1 MHCVRKTADELNIDN
16 CFSKSGLQP
25 RKYPIHIPYSIYSI
39 VVVVSFYVQIK
50 FFALHF

>member
-1 MHCVRKTADELNIDN
+1 MHWVRKTADELNIDN

-25 RKYPIHIPYSIYSI
+25 RKYPIHIPYTI

-50 FFALHF
+50 FFVLHF